1 VTERAG
7 CVLPNVLPNAR
18 ASDHPRLPA
27 RTCGRPPASLRL
39 VHSYEELTS
48 AERQLWDAYPTGR
61 PVDFRTGG
69 AEDDPESGADWGV
82 ERTVRASVVA
92 ALLLGGNP
100 GQPGSRAALR
110 LAGARISGKL
120 DLDGAEIGHAMWFE
134 GCCFEQGV
142 RLYGAATRTIDIKRS
157 RLPGLN
163 LTMARVEG
171 TVSLRHTVLNGTLGL
186 TNARLA
192 GELVLDHAVISHPD
206 GWAVWAGGLA
216 VEGAVFCS
224 GTTVHGGLRLPGAQ
238 LPGGLHM
245 HGARLRRPDGVA
257 LLAERAVV
265 GTLALSEGFTAEGT
279 VSLRGAEIADQLT
292 FDGAVLQAPGLA
304 LDCARM
310 QTSTF
315 VFTPAQ
321 APSGAVDLQYARVV
335 TVHDRADA
343 WPDTVRLQGFT
354 YGSLHE
360 SGGLQ
365 DRTVER
371 RVTWI
376 RRHPGYAAQP
386 YEQLASWY
394 RQIGHDDDAR
404 RVLLAK
410 QRHRRKTLGLP
421 ARLWGHLL
429 DATVG
434 YGYRPWLAGLWLAA
448 LVVLGTVFFDAHTPK
463 ATEPGQV
470 PPFNAF
476 VYTLD
481 LLIPIGGLG
490 QRTSWYWPGGAAA
503 WLAYAL
509 VAAGWILTTAV
520 LAGVTRT
527 LSRQ

>member
-1 VTERAG
+1 MTATGGRSAARPAG
-7 CVLPNVLPNAR
+7 DVR
-18 ASDHPRLPA
+18 
-27 RTCGRPPASLRL
+27 PASLPL
-39 VHSYEELTS
+39 VHAYEELTS

-61 PVDFRTGG
+61 SVDFRTGG
-69 AEDDPESGADWGV
+69 PEDDPEGGADWGV
-82 ERTVRASVVA
+82 GRTVRASVVA

-100 GQPGSRAALR
+100 GQAGGRPALR
-110 LAGARISGKL
+110 LAGARISGGL

-134 GCCFEQGV
+134 GCWFERAV
-142 RLYGAATRTIDIKRS
+142 NLYGATTRTIDIKRS
-157 RLPGLN
+157 RLPGLD
-163 LTMARVEG
+163 LTMARVDG
-171 TVSLRHTVLNGTLGL
+171 TVSLRRTVLTDRLDL

-192 GELVLDHAVISHPD
+192 GELVLDHAVISGSGD
-206 GWAVWAGGLA
+206 WAVWAGGLA
-216 VEGAVFCS
+216 VEGAVFCN

-245 HGARLRRPDGVA
+245 QGARLRHRDGVA

-265 GTLALSEGFTAEGT
+265 SSLALSQGFTAEGT
-279 VSLRGAEIADQLT
+279 VSLRGAEVADQLNL
-292 FDGAVLQAPGLA
+292 DGAVLQAPVLA

-310 QTSTF
+310 QTGTL
-315 VFTPAQ
+315 VFTPAR
-321 APSGAVDLQYARVV
+321 APSAAVDLQYARVV
-335 TVHDRADA
+335 TLQDRPDA

-360 SGGLQ
+360 SGAPR
-365 DRTVER
+365 DRAVER
-371 RVTWI
+371 RVAWI

-386 YEQLASWY
+386 YEQLAAWY

-410 QRHRRKTLGLP
+410 QRHRRGTLGLP

-448 LVVLGTVFFDAHTPK
+448 LVVLGTAVFAAHTPK
-463 ATEPGQV
+463 PTQPGQV

-490 QRTSWYWPGGAAA
+490 QRTSWYWPGGTAA